1 MNYRIMARSTT
12 IIQRRRRK
20 QADGKAHTKNGKDG
34 GSDYGLQAWDET
46 FVRNKASSPLQRE
59 QVAGCIRAPTA
70 AIIIGQRETIAEPTT
85 TMRTRKRMLR
95 PRKGRHRRRCTKSI
109 KKAHPTESG
118 ALSKVWK
125 ERERKFSSLDIEL
138 VAKLP
143 RTHRQSD
150 LFLPASSFVWIVQKV
165 REDRLPKEDYGIYH
179 GHQIRLAPEGRIDL
193 ARKRLKFAFGR
204 AQLEPR

>member
-1 MNYRIMARSTT
+1 MPCEARVTNGLGAMNYRIMARSAM

-46 FVRNKASSPLQRE
+46 FVRNKASSLLQRE

-109 KKAHPTESG
+109 KKHIPPRAGLSVNSG
-118 ALSKVWK
+118 RNVNGS
-125 ERERKFSSLDIEL
+125 
-138 VAKLP
+138 
-143 RTHRQSD
+143 
-150 LFLPASSFVWIVQKV
+150 
-165 REDRLPKEDYGIYH
+165 
-179 GHQIRLAPEGRIDL
+179 L
-193 ARKRLKFAFGR
+193 ARWTSSW
-204 AQLEPR
+204 